1 MRLTPFA
8 LVFLLIG
15 LSSPVTSFTFPQ
27 YKLPALTEEIQ
38 NVLLKSSQRFQIT
51 KKHHNLQIAWENLG
65 NWLVILVFATV
76 WQVLNVQQIQSPE
89 TEMMQIC
96 WIRFCKTREIT
107 LHMWTYLWR
116 VLVIWNLCAAVVAL
130 MAVAA
135 NSCDCGAMVTSP
147 MTMITMTVY
156 FRYLILIEKIINNS
170 KSLA

>member
-38 NVLLKSSQRFQIT
+38 NVLLKSTQRFQIT
-51 KKHHNLQIAWENLG
+51 KKHATNYTKKFRKLTGHTCACYSFECPANTITGNGNDANLLTLINSWNHIK
-65 NWLVILVFATV
+65 WL
-76 WQVLNVQQIQSPE
+76 
-89 TEMMQIC
+89 
-96 WIRFCKTREIT
+96 
-107 LHMWTYLWR
+107 TYFGR
-116 VLVIWNLCAAVVAL
+116 VLVIWNLCPAVVAL

-147 MTMITMTVY
+147 MTVITMTVY
-156 FRYLILIEKIINNS
+156 FRYLILIEKMINNS

>member
-38 NVLLKSSQRFQIT
+38 NVLLKSTQRFQIT
-51 KKHHNLQIAWENLG
+51 KKHATNYTKKFRKLTGHTRACYSFECPANTITGNGNDANLLNL
-65 NWLVILVFATV
+65 ILINSWNHIKSRWSYFG
-76 WQVLNVQQIQSPE
+76 
-89 TEMMQIC
+89 
-96 WIRFCKTREIT
+96 
-107 LHMWTYLWR
+107 R

-156 FRYLILIEKIINNS
+156 FRYLILIEKMINNS